1 MLHCVDILPVW
12 MWRIKVYNPC
22 SIRSMA
28 FSCHSLAPRFHAQ
41 LPSIFTSK
49 SKLVSG
55 LQQMQSNCRNY
66 SNCCFMKRDMLS
78 QTIGISSAALPHD
91 HPIFVHNQSCPGK
104 ACHEGIEIQL
114 PQYIYIYIHSGI
126 YIYIIIYIYNGIKG
140 VYVYYNISVV

>member
-1 MLHCVDILPVW
+1 MLHWCVDILPVW
-12 MWRIKVYNPC
+12 MWRIKVYNLC

-49 SKLVSG
+49 SKLLSD

-78 QTIGISSAALPHD
+78 QTIGISD
-91 HPIFVHNQSCPGK
+91 
-104 ACHEGIEIQL
+104 QL
-114 PQYIYIYIHSGI
+114 RCLRSVSTTSPARGRHVIRELRYNCNNMYLYIYILRDI
-126 YIYIIIYIYNGIKG
+126 YIYIIYIYIYHGIKG
-140 VYVYYNISVV
+140 VYVYNISVV